1 LSRDDE
7 SSRTSAGLI
16 AECRRIGALAFPHH
30 VGWTGADAGNHD
42 AEVQSCWEI
51 VSCHGAYERP
61 GVGPIGTRGDDKA
74 GQFAA
79 EMLDRGLRFGFVGG
93 SDGHGLNW
101 HHGICRMQD
110 SHRSGLTGV
119 LASAVTREAV
129 FEALADRRC
138 YATSGAKIGMWFE
151 VSGRPMGE
159 EIPVTESVPFRLVV
173 QATAEIESLALVTN
187 NGQEIPLEAGS
198 MNVDAHG
205 TLPAPP
211 DGRWAYYYA
220 RIIQVDG
227 HVAWSSPIWLDS
239 PSSPGSGFMTA

>member
-1 LSRDDE
+1 MR
-7 SSRTSAGLI
+7 
-16 AECRRIGALAFPHH
+16 
-30 VGWTGADAGNHD
+30 
-42 AEVQSCWEI
+42 
-51 VSCHGAYERP
+51 
-61 GVGPIGTRGDDKA
+61 
-74 GQFAA
+74 
-79 EMLDRGLRFGFVGG
+79 
-93 SDGHGLNW
+93 
-101 HHGICRMQD
+101 D

-138 YATSGAKIGMWFE
+138 YATSGAKIGIWFE
-151 VSGRPMGE
+151 VNGRPMGE

-187 NGQEIPLEAGS
+187 NGREIPLEAGS

-239 PSSPGSGFMTA
+239 PSSPGSGFLTA